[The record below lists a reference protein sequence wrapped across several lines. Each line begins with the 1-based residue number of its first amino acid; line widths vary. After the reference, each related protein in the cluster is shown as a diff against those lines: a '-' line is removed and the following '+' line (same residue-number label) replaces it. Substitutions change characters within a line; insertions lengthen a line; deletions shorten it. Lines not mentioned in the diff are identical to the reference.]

1 MKRSEAREK
10 VFQIIFQ
17 MDFYDD
23 FSERY
28 PFMMEEMGLK
38 GNAAEKYA
46 ERTIR
51 GILDNLDEIDRII
64 SENLRSWSLERL
76 PKQTR
81 AILRLGVYELC
92 FAKDIP
98 PLPAIDEAVKL
109 AGTYCDEKDIGFVN
123 GVLNNLYHQKKEEE

>member
-1 MKRSEAREK
+1 MKRSEARET

-17 MDFYDD
+17 MEFYDD

-51 GILDNLDEIDRII
+51 GILDNLDEIDRIV